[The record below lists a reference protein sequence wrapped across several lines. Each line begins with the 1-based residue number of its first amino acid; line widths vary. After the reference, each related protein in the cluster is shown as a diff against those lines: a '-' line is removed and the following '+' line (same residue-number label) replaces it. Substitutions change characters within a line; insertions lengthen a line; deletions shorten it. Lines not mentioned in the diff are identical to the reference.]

1 MIIHG
6 VVHLKALPGSP
17 SNSLGLDEITKLAQK
32 DVENLYTAGVDG
44 IIIENFGDVPFVKND
59 ISKRTLA
66 SFTSVVQKLEIN
78 SDLKVGINVLR
89 NDGIAALSIAEAT
102 NSDFVRINVLNNVMM
117 FTDQGIIEGEAH
129 EISDFKKNLNNDI
142 EIYADVF
149 VKHAVPPEGSKI
161 ENHAE
166 ELINRAPK
174 DCIFDP
180 PHSTL
185 SIGGISGGIAHNVIA
200 DKCKVEWETRPV
212 VKEDGIFVTDQ
223 IDKFVS
229 EELLPQMKKI
239 FPNSNI
245 RKETIGEVI
254 GFNRIKDSEACELVS
269 SITGDNSREV
279 VSFGTEAGLFQEI
292 GISTVVCGPG
302 SIEQAHKIDEF
313 IELNELKKCLTFLEG
328 IKNKSIN

>member
-66 SFTSVVQKLEIN
+66 RFTSVVQKLEIN

-102 NSDFVRINVLNNVMM
+102 NSDFVRINVLNNIMM

-129 EISDFKKNLNNDI
+129 EIADFKKNLNNDI

-149 VKHAVPPEGSKI
+149 VKHAVPPEGAKI

-166 ELINRAPK
+166 ELINRAGADVVIVTGDGTGHEINIEDLQKVRNIVPVGK
-174 DCIFDP
+174 LAIGSGVTSTNVDAYQDLADILIVGTSFKFDNDV
-180 PHSTL
+180 
-185 SIGGISGGIAHNVIA
+185 A
-200 DKCKVEWETRPV
+200 KKVDINRV
-212 VKEDGIFVTDQ
+212 
-223 IDKFVS
+223 
-229 EELLPQMKKI
+229 EELVRKI
-239 FPNSNI
+239 
-245 RKETIGEVI
+245 K
-254 GFNRIKDSEACELVS
+254 
-269 SITGDNSREV
+269 
-279 VSFGTEAGLFQEI
+279 
-292 GISTVVCGPG
+292 
-302 SIEQAHKIDEF
+302 
-313 IELNELKKCLTFLEG
+313 
-328 IKNKSIN
+328 

>member
-17 SNSLGLDEITKLAQK
+17 SNSIGLDEITKLAQK

-161 ENHAE
+161 DVVIVTGDGTGHQINMDDLTKVREIVPVGKLAIGSGVDHANINQYEN
-166 ELINRAPK
+166 
-174 DCIFDP
+174 
-180 PHSTL
+180 
-185 SIGGISGGIAHNVIA
+185 IA
-200 DKCKVEWETRPV
+200 DILIIGTSFKKDGNVENPV
-212 VKEDGIFVTDQ
+212 D
-223 IDKFVS
+223 IDTAK
-229 EELLPQMKKI
+229 
-239 FPNSNI
+239 
-245 RKETIGEVI
+245 EVI
-254 GFNRIKDSEACELVS
+254 D
-269 SITGDNSREV
+269 
-279 VSFGTEAGLFQEI
+279 Q
-292 GISTVVCGPG
+292 
-302 SIEQAHKIDEF
+302 
-313 IELNELKKCLTFLEG
+313 LK
-328 IKNKSIN
+328 